1 MDDRVDLHMGE
12 LKQKRGFLRP
22 GGFPSHHR
30 LFRYQNG
37 RMTWF
42 WGTPILGTSTYPIQN
57 HEHHLKKVCLYL
69 LIDSIAG
76 NVSRYAAVDSWKKN
90 CFVDCHR
97 NSFITVSHKSYSCG
111 WEVFIS
117 TSTLHSN
124 IRHHWISHPLKPS
137 SQDSD
142 HRTIEVNEGRIFCVN
157 DL

>member
-76 NVSRYAAVDSWKKN
+76 NVSRYAAVDSWKKLLRRLPSQ
-90 CFVDCHR
+90 FFHHSKPQVLQLRLRSLHM
-97 NSFITVSHKSYSCG
+97 SSSLHGFQLPLPHFIP
-111 WEVFIS
+111 IS
-117 TSTLHSN
+117 
-124 IRHHWISHPLKPS
+124 
-137 SQDSD
+137 D
-142 HRTIEVNEGRIFCVN
+142 TIEYPIHWSHLPRTATIAP
-157 DL
+157 